1 MGQEQ
6 NVAARGLA
14 IKSRALL
21 LSSSFAASLLFLV
34 ARPFTAGDGPVFFKV
49 ASIVLLM
56 LLGFRVNVLLGSAL
70 AFSAAG
76 DVLLGVRRI
85 GSLGEESLFLLG
97 LVSFL
102 LAHLVYIL
110 LFGKHVSVEFV
121 KRNPLRVAGAG
132 VILVALGGMLVF
144 LRNSLGPMLVPVAVY
159 ALVLSAMGIS
169 AMLAD
174 LGTPLAAIGALL
186 FIASDAML
194 ATSRFHGAFPTGNQ
208 LIWISYYLAQLFLLR
223 GVETQRGSKSSH
235 PS

>member
-1 MGQEQ
+1 MKTSVLLRSVS
-6 NVAARGLA
+6 VAAA
-14 IKSRALL
+14 VV
-21 LSSSFAASLLFLV
+21 FLV
-34 ARPFTAGDGPVFFKV
+34 ARPFTAGDAPAFFKV

-76 DVLLGVRRI
+76 DALLGVRRI

-110 LFGKHVSVEFV
+110 LFGKHVSAEFV
-121 KRNPLRVAGAG
+121 KRNPLRVADAC
-132 VILVALGGMLVF
+132 VIVVALGGMLVF
-144 LRNSLGPMLVPVAVY
+144 LCHSLGPMLLPVAVY
-159 ALVLSAMGIS
+159 SLVLSAMGIS

-174 LGTPLAAIGALL
+174 LGTPLAAMGALL

-194 ATSRFHGAFPTGNQ
+194 ATSRFHGAFPGDNQ
-208 LIWISYYLAQLFLLR
+208 FIWIAYYLAQLFLLR
-223 GVETQRGSKSSH
+223 GVETQRALQPSH